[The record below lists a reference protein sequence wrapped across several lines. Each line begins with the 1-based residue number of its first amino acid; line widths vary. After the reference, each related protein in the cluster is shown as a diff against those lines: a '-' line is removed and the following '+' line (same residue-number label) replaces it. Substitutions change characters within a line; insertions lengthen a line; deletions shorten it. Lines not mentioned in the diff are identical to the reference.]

1 MELDEIKNVWNNL
14 NSRLEQTEMLNKRV
28 ISELLNTRQ
37 QSAKDKLMRYE
48 VAFLILCI
56 VFTGFTIASSFAGFY
71 ALSTIIIMS
80 SVFVLC
86 GLWQVY
92 KIVLLNRMHIDTCST
107 AELLQKAIRFKVITR
122 MRTVVGLILIVPL
135 FVLMV
140 MFDKNLNNTA
150 AITGVIV
157 GGSIGLGIGLILFFK
172 NLKDIDSLVKSYKD
186 LKEFGNE

>member
-1 MELDEIKNVWNNL
+1 MELDEIKKSWSEL
-14 NSRLEQTEMLNKRV
+14 NQRLEKTEVLNKRLINEMLN
-28 ISELLNTRQ
+28 TRH
-37 QSAKDKLMRYE
+37 QSAKDKLMRFE

-71 ALSTIIIMS
+71 ALSTIIILS

-107 AELLQKAIRFKVITR
+107 TELLQKAIRFKVITR

-135 FVLMV
+135 FVLLV
-140 MFDKNLNNTA
+140 VLDKNLNNTA
-150 AITGVIV
+150 VITGVVV
-157 GGSIGLGIGLILFFK
+157 GASVGLSIGLLLFFK
-172 NLKDIDSLVKSYKD
+172 KMKNIDSLIKSYKD
-186 LKEFGNE
+186 LKDFDNE